1 MNDVSPCKENIRIL
15 FDVLNIKKVVYVDD
29 YNIDIDVES
38 VITSPKRS
46 LILETCFPDLLMDD
60 EDIENAKLKKQW
72 EDITY
77 ETKIKIKQIMVGDV
91 DVSSSTDKEAIPVFA
106 GLIPD
111 EILLSLSPERWEQ
124 EKENLLHEGK
134 TTLFLFDQDLK
145 KDRKEEDGIEII
157 KNISKN
163 NEILCG
169 LFTQKAEEDDCLQYR
184 DEMCEKYII
193 DKDKFFVV
201 PKKSVTENKL
211 LFVYLLRLTVLGKVF
226 VNFKTHANSIIKE
239 ANKNVEKKI
248 DEIRIEDFDQIIFK
262 TPLKEGSWEPDM
274 FFRIYSGFQR
284 RDFVNLASSKDEL
297 KEAISKIR
305 EVSGIPTKPISFLIP
320 SEAWNIQHQELYDDA
335 VYLNKNHLPIEVG
348 DIFEK
353 VNKDSTDKYILLTQ
367 PCDLMIRSDGERA
380 RINKRFTLLKMT
392 PLEKKERCNTYEQ
405 IVWYYG
411 TSKNERWKV
420 NFRDIIFTKDYILD
434 LCVFN
439 DDGVSKYSSALDL
452 DKNSI
457 RPSLINRYPEIASQ
471 INDRIKECDEIL
483 AEIKKES
490 GLNSDVINKNVYESL
505 FRDDLFNPEYK
516 QNENSFILTFN
527 CKRTGRLIY
536 ERATGLLAEFYS
548 VMQRPAYPP
557 DYGQEK

>member
-1 MNDVSPCKENIRIL
+1 M
-15 FDVLNIKKVVYVDD
+15 
-29 YNIDIDVES
+29 
-38 VITSPKRS
+38 
-46 LILETCFPDLLMDD
+46 
-60 EDIENAKLKKQW
+60 
-72 EDITY
+72 
-77 ETKIKIKQIMVGDV
+77 
-91 DVSSSTDKEAIPVFA
+91 
-106 GLIPD
+106 
-111 EILLSLSPERWEQ
+111 
-124 EKENLLHEGK
+124 
-134 TTLFLFDQDLK
+134 
-145 KDRKEEDGIEII
+145 
-157 KNISKN
+157 
-163 NEILCG
+163 
-169 LFTQKAEEDDCLQYR
+169 
-184 DEMCEKYII
+184 
-193 DKDKFFVV
+193 
-201 PKKSVTENKL
+201 
-211 LFVYLLRLTVLGKVF
+211 
-226 VNFKTHANSIIKE
+226 
-239 ANKNVEKKI
+239 
-248 DEIRIEDFDQIIFK
+248 
-262 TPLKEGSWEPDM
+262 
-274 FFRIYSGFQR
+274 
-284 RDFVNLASSKDEL
+284 
-297 KEAISKIR
+297 
-305 EVSGIPTKPISFLIP
+305 
-320 SEAWNIQHQELYDDA
+320 YDDA

-516 QNENSFILTFN
+516 QNENGFILTFN

-557 DYGQEK
+557 EYGQDK